1 MFLITNKNIIAF
13 FDCLLDKYL
22 SSDYCIKI
30 FIFTFVKLII
40 NRSFEIHRFINRG
53 TYKLQS
59 KVNLIFLK
67 QTLKAKNATI
77 HLLG

>member
-30 FIFTFVKLII
+30 FIFTFVKLI
-40 NRSFEIHRFINRG
+40 HRFINRG